1 MYSRYVIT
9 FDEKG
14 EWSSG
19 NDLAINV
26 IIFRVYNSSSSHT
39 DNLKN
44 NFLILG
50 ESTTLVSMEALVY
63 KKKRD
68 INSSKVKSTF
78 CLSLHYNSGNNYLFV
93 NWKEI
98 CQFKASNGNVNF
110 PSRFCLGS
118 ISNKFDYVISEEL
131 SFEES
136 VYDFWLIMVLMINL
150 TYETFTN
157 VWWLKIVYKKFG
169 LIKNVFIVV
178 LSIIVNAFNHTKCFF
193 ISNQKCIIQP
203 TLINLHPNEY
213 NQEFHYYPFA
223 VKVDRC
229 VGSFNI

>member
-63 KKKRD
+63 KKKG
-68 INSSKVKSTF
+68 ILILVK
-78 CLSLHYNSGNNYLFV
+78 
-93 NWKEI
+93 
-98 CQFKASNGNVNF
+98 
-110 PSRFCLGS
+110 
-118 ISNKFDYVISEEL
+118 
-131 SFEES
+131 
-136 VYDFWLIMVLMINL
+136 
-150 TYETFTN
+150 
-157 VWWLKIVYKKFG
+157 
-169 LIKNVFIVV
+169 
-178 LSIIVNAFNHTKCFF
+178 
-193 ISNQKCIIQP
+193 
-203 TLINLHPNEY
+203 
-213 NQEFHYYPFA
+213 
-223 VKVDRC
+223 
-229 VGSFNI
+229 